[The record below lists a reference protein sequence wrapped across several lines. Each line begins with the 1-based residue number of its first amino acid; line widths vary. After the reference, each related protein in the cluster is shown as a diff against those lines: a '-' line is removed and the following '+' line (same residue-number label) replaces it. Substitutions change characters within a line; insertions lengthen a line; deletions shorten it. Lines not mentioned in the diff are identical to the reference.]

1 MAPAINQEVFL
12 FAQAIIIAIIGVFL
26 GVLAKYLIRTLFDKK
41 ILKKIFKDARMY
53 ETSSLINKVLAEVI
67 QWIIII
73 SALNYS
79 LTMLGFNFLNKALI
93 YILANIPR
101 LSIFVVI
108 ILAGIFI
115 SRFITSRIKEYNIE
129 NKQEISTL
137 SELIISA
144 AFFLAALEFIGVK
157 ATALIELYKV
167 ILYII
172 AVIIVLL
179 IVNPKIFDRSQRSQK
194 SNNSKS
200 KSKKS
205 NGLKLF

>member
-115 SRFITSRIKEYNIE
+115 SRYITSRIK
-129 NKQEISTL
+129 
-137 SELIISA
+137 
-144 AFFLAALEFIGVK
+144 
-157 ATALIELYKV
+157 
-167 ILYII
+167 
-172 AVIIVLL
+172 
-179 IVNPKIFDRSQRSQK
+179 
-194 SNNSKS
+194 
-200 KSKKS
+200 
-205 NGLKLF
+205 